1 MSSGGYTSLLI
12 KEVSSPRSEIL
23 SPAGSRSSNDPPII
37 ELSSSS
43 AASCAST
50 DVMEGYLS
58 GYILKP
64 DGVAVFDRVFGFVPI
79 WRDLLAMVTVSS
91 YLPYARA

>member
-1 MSSGGYTSLLI
+1 MVEPPREASSGGCISPPI
-12 KEVSSPRSEIL
+12 KEVLLPRIEIS

-64 DGVAVFDRVFGFVPI
+64 GGEAFFVRACSFLPI
-79 WRDLLAMVTVSS
+79 
-91 YLPYARA
+91 